1 MPMPTIAAEYLHT
14 MIIAMAPVLE
24 LRGAIP
30 YGLAQGLPFWPVFA
44 VALVGNI
51 LPVPFLILFIRPVF
65 ALLRRS
71 RRLGPLIERLE
82 LRAHLKGRKVNRY
95 KTLGLFVLVAIP
107 LPGTGAWT
115 GALVAAFLDIRMRNA
130 LPAIALGVLAAG
142 ILVSLV
148 SYSAFLVI
156 NM

>member
-1 MPMPTIAAEYLHT
+1 MPIIAAEYIHT
-14 MIIAMAPVLE
+14 MIIAMAPILE

-44 VALVGNI
+44 VSLVGNV

-65 ALLRRS
+65 AFLRRS
-71 RRLGPLIERLE
+71 RLLGPLIERLE
-82 LRAHLKGRKVNRY
+82 RRAHLKGRKVNRY
-95 KTLGLFVLVAIP
+95 KALGLFILVAIP

-130 LPAIALGVLAAG
+130 LLAIALGVLAAG

-156 NM
+156 AM

>member
-1 MPMPTIAAEYLHT
+1 MPIIAAEYIHT

-44 VALVGNI
+44 VSLVGNVV
-51 LPVPFLILFIRPVF
+51 PVPFLILFIRPVF
-65 ALLRRS
+65 AFLRRS
-71 RRLGPLIERLE
+71 RLLGPLIERLE
-82 LRAHLKGRKVNRY
+82 RRAHLKGRKVNRY
-95 KTLGLFVLVAIP
+95 KALGLFILVAIP

-130 LPAIALGVLAAG
+130 LLAIALGVLAAG
-142 ILVSLV
+142 ILVSLI
-148 SYSAFLVI
+148 SYSAFLI
-156 NM
+156 ITM